1 MNEELQNALFQTV
14 QLKLPPSVSLV
25 DELADVLKIS
35 RDSSYRRIRGDT
47 LLNIQEIQALVV
59 HYNISLD
66 NLLNLNQNKH
76 TFDSRSIDLQHFTI
90 SDYLSSILEN
100 LSFLAQLENN
110 KITYS
115 ARDIPIFHYFAIPE
129 IGSFKLF
136 CWLKSYLNDPNLQG
150 QRFDLQNLP
159 DIVQEAS
166 LIGRKVWQKYIK
178 LPCVE
183 IWTSET
189 IIVTLKQLSYYMDAG
204 LFAHPS
210 LGKQLLE
217 KYIDLI
223 RHIQRQAEIGRK
235 IHLESNATHE
245 GASFDLYYNEVAQGE
260 NTVLFS
266 MKEKRVAFISYCTLN
281 FLSTSNDKV
290 CESIESYFQ
299 NLLKTSLLL
308 SRTSEKERNK
318 FFNNLVTMVNTYS
331 NKL

>member
-1 MNEELQNALFQTV
+1 MNEELQKALLGAI
-14 QLKLPPSVSLV
+14 QLRISPSISLV
-25 DELADVLKIS
+25 DELSDVLKIS
-35 RDSSYRRIRGDT
+35 RDSSYRRIRGET
-47 LLNIQEIQALVV
+47 LLNIQEIQALVE

-66 NLLNLNQNKH
+66 SLLNLNHNKH
-76 TFDSRSIDLQHFTI
+76 TFDTKSIDLQQFTI
-90 SDYLSSILEN
+90 SDYLTSILEN

-136 CWLKSYLNDPNLQG
+136 CWLKSYLNDPLLHG
-150 QRFDLQNLP
+150 KGFDLHNLP
-159 DIVQEAS
+159 PIVEEAS
-166 LIGRKVWQKYIK
+166 EIGKKVWRKYVK
-178 LPCVE
+178 LPSIE

-189 IIVTLKQLSYYMDAG
+189 IIVTLKQLSYYIDAG
-204 LFAHPS
+204 LFADPS
-210 LGKQLLE
+210 LGKHLLE
-217 KYIDLI
+217 KYISLLK
-223 RHIQRQAEIGRK
+223 HIQKQAEFGK
-235 IHLESNATHE
+235 KFNLEDTSFNHGATY
-245 GASFDLYYNEVAQGE
+245 DLYYNEVAQGE

-266 MKEKRVAFISYCTLN
+266 MKEKQVAFITYCTLN
-281 FLSTSNDKV
+281 FLSTSNDKI
-290 CESIESYFQ
+290 CHSIDSYFQ